1 MDSDSSESSIL
12 PVKPKA
18 KRPAPAKALEA
29 LAKAR
34 QVRFEKKKA
43 AMEAKK
49 AEKEQM
55 ANAVAA
61 CTLPKEEPPV
71 PVAPTVAPPAPPPVA
86 PDPVAEL
93 TRRLD
98 ALLQERT
105 AAPPKPVK
113 RATRKPKPAER
124 SSDEEVVV
132 RRKKKPVQRDT
143 DYLAYKAAQIQ
154 QQLERDERNRLK
166 NLFLR

>member
-1 MDSDSSESSIL
+1 MDSDSSESSTV
-12 PVKPKA
+12 PQVKPKQ

-34 QVRFEKKKA
+34 QVRFEKKVA

-49 AEKEQM
+49 AEKEKM
-55 ANAVAA
+55 AQAVAV

-71 PVAPTVAPPAPPPVA
+71 AAPAPVTAPPAQAPAA
-86 PDPVAEL
+86 PDPLAEL
-93 TRRLD
+93 TKRLD
-98 ALLQERT
+98 ALLT
-105 AAPPKPVK
+105 ATPPKPVK
-113 RATRKPKPAER
+113 KTARIRKPVE
-124 SSDEEVVV
+124 SSSSEEEVVV
-132 RRKKKPVQRDT
+132 RKKKKAVQRDP

>member
-1 MDSDSSESSIL
+1 
-12 PVKPKA
+12 
-18 KRPAPAKALEA
+18 
-29 LAKAR
+29 
-34 QVRFEKKKA
+34 
-43 AMEAKK
+43 MEAKK
-49 AEKEQM
+49 AEKKQM
-55 ANAVAA
+55 AHAVAA
-61 CTLPKEEPPV
+61 CTLPKEEPPA
-71 PVAPTVAPPAPPPVA
+71 PPAPTVAPSAPPAVV

-98 ALLQERT
+98 TLLQERT
-105 AAPPKPVK
+105 AASMKPVK
-113 RATRKPKPAER
+113 RATRMPKPAES

-166 NLFLR
+166 ISFSDR